1 MPCYNIYMMKRTLTR
16 PNITEKEIELIN
28 RLIAENPSWHRS
40 KLSVELCRIWNW
52 CGHDGK
58 PKDIS
63 CRDMLR
69 GLDAKGKIKLPQPRC
84 RTRQVGSRDHIEFML
99 HDTSS
104 INGIIK
110 EVLPISVEVIKDR
123 TYESKEF
130 KSLIGQYHYL
140 GFDMTVGE
148 NLKYMVYSSKGQ
160 LLACLLFG
168 SSAWACAPRDQFV
181 GWDSSQRKS
190 NLIYT
195 TNNTRFLV
203 VPWVTVPHLA
213 SHILGNICRRIC
225 RDWEEKYGHPVYL
238 LETFVE
244 KERFKGTCYKAS
256 NWIYVGETTGR
267 SRNDRYN
274 KLKVPIKDI
283 YLYPL
288 SRDFKEV
295 LSRVPNS

>member
-1 MPCYNIYMMKRTLTR
+1 MDKITLTK

-28 RLIAENPSWHRS
+28 RLIAENPSWNRS

-52 CGHDGK
+52 CGHDGE

-69 GLDAKGKIKLPQPRC
+69 RLDSKGKIKLPPPHHL
-84 RTRQVGSRDHIEFML
+84 TRQVGSRDRIQFML
-99 HDTSS
+99 HDTSIIS
-104 INGIIK
+104 NIIK
-110 EVLPISVEVIKDR
+110 DVLPIKVEIIKDR
-123 TYESKEF
+123 TYHGKEF
-130 KSLIGQYHYL
+130 KSLISQYHYL

-148 NLKYMVYSSKGQ
+148 NLKYMVYSSTGQ

-168 SSAWACAPRDQFV
+168 SSAWACAPRDNFI
-181 GWDSSQRKS
+181 GWDPSQRKC

-203 VPWVTVPHLA
+203 LPWVTVPHLA
-213 SHILGNICRRIC
+213 SHILGHVCRRISA
-225 RDWEEKYGHPVYL
+225 DWEKKYGHPVHM

-267 SRNDRYN
+267 SRNDRYK

-288 SRDFKEV
+288 SKNFREV
-295 LSRVPNS
+295 LSHVHTP

>member
-1 MPCYNIYMMKRTLTR
+1 MEKIILTK
-16 PNITEKEIELIN
+16 PNITEKEIEIVN
-28 RLIAENPSWHRS
+28 RMIAENPSWNRS

-63 CRDMLR
+63 CRAVLR
-69 GLDAKGKIKLPQPRC
+69 NLDSKGKINLPQPHH
-84 RTRQVGSRDHIEFML
+84 RTRQVGSKDRIEFML

-104 INGIIK
+104 VSGMIK
-110 EVLPISVEVIKDR
+110 EVLPIKIEVIKDR
-123 TYESKEF
+123 TYEGKEF
-130 KSLIGQYHYL
+130 KSLISQHHYL

-148 NLKYMVYSSKGQ
+148 NLKYMVYSSNGQ

-168 SSAWACAPRDQFV
+168 SSAWACAPRDQFI
-181 GWDSSQRKS
+181 GWNASQRKS

-203 VPWVTVPHLA
+203 LPWVTVPHLA
-213 SHILGNICRRIC
+213 SHILGHICRRI
-225 RDWEEKYGHPVYL
+225 RTDWEEKYGHPVYL

-244 KERFKGTCYKAS
+244 KERFKGTCYKAA
-256 NWIYVGETTGR
+256 NWKYIGETTGR

-274 KLKVPIKDI
+274 NLNVPIKNI

-288 SRDFKEV
+288 SRNFREV
-295 LSRVPNS
+295 LSYVSNP

>member
-1 MPCYNIYMMKRTLTR
+1 MEKITLTK
-16 PNITEKEIELIN
+16 PNITEKEIDLIN
-28 RLIAENPSWHRS
+28 RLITENPGWNRS
-40 KLSVELCRIWNW
+40 KLSVEICQIWNW

-58 PKDIS
+58 LKDIS

-69 GLDAKGKIKLPQPRC
+69 RLDSKGKIKLPSPHHT
-84 RTRQVGSRDHIEFML
+84 TRQAGSRDRIQFML
-99 HDTSS
+99 HDTGS
-104 INGIIK
+104 ISGIIQ
-110 EVLPISVEVIKDR
+110 EVLPIKVEVIKDR
-123 TYESKEF
+123 TYEGKEF

-148 NLKYMVYSSKGQ
+148 NLKYMVYGSNGQ

-168 SSAWACAPRDQFV
+168 SSAWACAPRDRFI
-181 GWDSSQRKS
+181 GWDPSQRKS

-203 VPWVTVPHLA
+203 LPWVTVPHLA
-213 SHILGNICRRIC
+213 SHILGRVCRRIST
-225 RDWEEKYGHPVYL
+225 DWDKKYGHPVYM
-238 LETFVE
+238 LETFVD
-244 KERFKGTCYKAS
+244 KERFKGTCYKAA

-274 KLKVPIKDI
+274 KLRVPIKDI

-288 SRDFKEV
+288 LKNFREV
-295 LSRVPNS
+295 LSHVPTP